1 MYKFKL
7 TDKSVINEFNS
18 INSKGHIFQTAM
30 WCDFKKDWKQFY
42 IEGKD
47 KDGKIVLTC
56 SLIARKIPYINKYIG
71 YVPRGFVCDYNN
83 IILLKNFANY
93 LKDFSKENKI
103 SFITIDPD
111 IHLNENQ
118 NIVENGVKVKENL
131 SQAGFLF
138 AESDSK
144 NFEAIQPKFSFRLDI
159 SKREGET
166 VEDTKKRVFSNFH
179 NKWRYNIKLGAQR
192 CLEVQWFDK
201 ENITEEM
208 LDEFQRIMEITGE
221 RDNFLVRKKTYFKEL
236 IEKVSPYARLYM
248 VKYNIKEDI
257 ENSKV
262 KLEKLEKE
270 RDKLENKI
278 SKFIERLNTETEEKI
293 GENQLKSHLKD
304 TKKSDDLAGQID
316 RLKDRIYKLVE
327 FDEEYIYLSGAIY
340 LCYGDKAWYLYGASS
355 NDFRE
360 TMPNFSMQWAMI
372 QDSIVAGYDVYDFRG
387 VSGDLD
393 ESNPLYGLYKFKKG
407 FNGDFVEFIG
417 EADLVIDELIY
428 KLFKEMFPK
437 FKKVRAKLR
446 KK

>member
-1 MYKFKL
+1 
-7 TDKSVINEFNS
+7 
-18 INSKGHIFQTAM
+18 
-30 WCDFKKDWKQFY
+30 
-42 IEGKD
+42 
-47 KDGKIVLTC
+47 
-56 SLIARKIPYINKYIG
+56 
-71 YVPRGFVCDYNN
+71 
-83 IILLKNFANY
+83 
-93 LKDFSKENKI
+93 
-103 SFITIDPD
+103 
-111 IHLNENQ
+111 
-118 NIVENGVKVKENL
+118 
-131 SQAGFLF
+131 
-138 AESDSK
+138 
-144 NFEAIQPKFSFRLDI
+144 
-159 SKREGET
+159 
-166 VEDTKKRVFSNFH
+166 
-179 NKWRYNIKLGAQR
+179 
-192 CLEVQWFDK
+192 
-201 ENITEEM
+201 
-208 LDEFQRIMEITGE
+208 MEITGE